1 MTIYLFRNRVLTDA
15 GKNGGRKGKLR
26 ALTRRWRA
34 TRPGLLRAVLVTAA
48 SALALCGVAFV
59 SGYVWFALSLARDEP
74 HLSVKAEGVV
84 ALTGG
89 SDRVLDAAEL
99 LARGQAR
106 RLLITGVNR
115 ATRSSVLARRLPV
128 SRDLFNCCVDLGY
141 EALDTVGNAR
151 ETRQWAQVHKISHS
165 LIVVTSNYHM
175 PRAMVELS
183 AALPELKLY
192 PYPVVSEHVNL
203 ADWASDPG
211 VIRLIG
217 GEYVKFLGALLRVT
231 LRQNDGDPDLGPL
244 RSNET
249 ASE

>member
-1 MTIYLFRNRVLTDA
+1 VS
-15 GKNGGRKGKLR
+15 
-26 ALTRRWRA
+26 ALTRDWRA
-34 TRPGLLRAVLVTAA
+34 TGKGLLRAVLLTAA
-48 SALALCGVAFV
+48 SALALGALAFAG
-59 SGYVWFALSLARDEP
+59 GYVWFALSLAREEP
-74 HLSVKAEGVV
+74 RLSVKAEGVV

-106 RLLITGVNR
+106 RMLITGVNR

-128 SRDLFNCCVDLGY
+128 SRETFNCCVDLGY

-151 ETRQWAQVHKISHS
+151 ETRQWAQVHNIAHS

-183 AALPELKLY
+183 AALPELTLY
-192 PYPVVSEHVNL
+192 PYPVISEHVNID
-203 ADWASDPG
+203 DWARDPV

-217 GEYVKFLGALLRVT
+217 SEYVKFLGALLRVT
-231 LRQNDGDPDLGPL
+231 LHQDEGGGETF
-244 RSNET
+244 RSSQAAAE
-249 ASE
+249 

>member
-1 MTIYLFRNRVLTDA
+1 MTIYLSRNRATSGRRL
-15 GKNGGRKGKLR
+15 NGGRKGKVR

-34 TRPGLLRAVLVTAA
+34 TRSGLLGAVLLTAA
-48 SALALCGVAFV
+48 SAAALCALGFAG
-59 SGYVWFALSLARDEP
+59 GYVWFALSLAREEP
-74 HLSVKAEGVV
+74 KLDVKAEGVV
-84 ALTGG
+84 VFTGG
-89 SDRVLDAAEL
+89 SDRVLEAAEL

-115 ATRSSVLARRLPV
+115 ATHSSDLARRLPV
-128 SRDLFNCCVDLGY
+128 SRELFNCCVDLGY
-141 EALDTVGNAR
+141 QALDTVGNAR
-151 ETRQWAQVHKISHS
+151 ETRQWAEVHNITRS